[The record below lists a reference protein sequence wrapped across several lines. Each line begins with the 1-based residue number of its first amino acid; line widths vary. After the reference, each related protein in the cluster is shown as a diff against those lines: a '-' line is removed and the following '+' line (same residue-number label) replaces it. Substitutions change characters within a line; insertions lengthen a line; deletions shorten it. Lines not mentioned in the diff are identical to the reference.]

1 MEKDS
6 KTTVAVE
13 RTTFAKLDRL
23 AKANSVSK
31 MEYITHA
38 INYFEKYGIN
48 PVEHESPAQEMQKL
62 IKRMDQVFAFLKK
75 QETDLVRPACEALAG
90 ASTQITI
97 SLSSLL
103 SEEKFRRFLKDNKE
117 LLAEIINSSGNN
129 GKAIGRTEKAV
140 RDADSTIRKNQDI
153 IFKRIEASETA
164 QIKAY
169 KHIVSIARNAG
180 QLAINP
186 FAGYLIS
193 PEQKDR
199 GFLTKEELQLL
210 INAKMKNAQ
219 YELVRDLFVFS
230 SFCGLSY
237 SDVKNLTKSNLQT
250 SFDGH
255 LWIITRRQKTNTDS
269 SIRLLEVPKRIIE
282 KYKGYSRDNRIFPV
296 PSNSSCNAILKKIA
310 KQCGINKRLTYHVS
324 RHTFSTT
331 VTLSQGVPIET
342 VSRMLGHT
350 NIKTTQIYAKIT
362 KEKISQDM
370 EILSHKLESLEK
382 QITERI

>member
-117 LLAEIINSSGNN
+117 LLAGIII
-129 GKAIGRTEKAV
+129 GKTEKAV
-140 RDADSTIRKNQDI
+140 RDADSTIRKNQEI

-169 KHIVSIARNAG
+169 KHIVS
-180 QLAINP
+180 
-186 FAGYLIS
+186 
-193 PEQKDR
+193 
-199 GFLTKEELQLL
+199 FLDAKGKTGLL
-210 INAKMKNAQ
+210 
-219 YELVRDLFVFS
+219 D
-230 SFCGLSY
+230 
-237 SDVKNLTKSNLQT
+237 D
-250 SFDGH
+250 
-255 LWIITRRQKTNTDS
+255 
-269 SIRLLEVPKRIIE
+269 
-282 KYKGYSRDNRIFPV
+282 
-296 PSNSSCNAILKKIA
+296 
-310 KQCGINKRLTYHVS
+310 INKVYER
-324 RHTFSTT
+324 
-331 VTLSQGVPIET
+331 E
-342 VSRMLGHT
+342 
-350 NIKTTQIYAKIT
+350 
-362 KEKISQDM
+362 KERRG
-370 EILSHKLESLEK
+370 L
-382 QITERI
+382 